1 MKLEK
6 KSNTFKLILDES
18 YYEKGELLQDHV
30 IQRYLK
36 VVDEPKH
43 LYYQWW
49 YKILYYVT
57 FKYCFGEKY
66 EYTVESIPKGISLGN
81 SGLGILNSNTNKLK

>member
-1 MKLEK
+1 MDKLGKEI
-6 KSNTFKLILDES
+6 NTFTLMLAHGKFNKE
-18 YYEKGELLQDHV
+18 GLLQDHV

-49 YKILYYVT
+49 YKILYYIT

-66 EYTVESIPKGISLGN
+66 EYTVESIPKGVGLAN
-81 SGLGILNSNTNKLK
+81 SGLGNLIK